1 MAKPVLISGI
11 QPSGRLHVGNYL
23 GAIKN
28 FVNLQNSKKYDCLFF
43 LADLHSLTAEPV
55 TAKIK
60 KEQIIDLARSYI
72 AAGLDPQKSIL
83 FAQSSVPEHTELA
96 WVLNTVSP
104 IGELERMTQFK
115 DKSDKSPD
123 NINVGLFTYPVL
135 MAADILLYDA
145 AVVPV
150 GDDQDQHLELARTL
164 ARKFNSRY
172 SNIFKEPKELHTE
185 TPRVMA
191 LDNPEKKMSKSSPA
205 GCLFLDD
212 SPNEMHKKIM
222 RATTDSE
229 NSIRLDWEK
238 KPGISNLLTIAAA
251 LADKK
256 VPELEQKFRN
266 SGYGDFKKSV
276 ADIVISSLSG
286 FQARK
291 KKVSAKTAQS
301 ILLKGGKDAGKRAAK
316 KLDSVYK
323 HIGLR

>member
-28 FVNLQNSKKYDCLFF
+28 FVSLQNSKKYECLFF
-43 LADLHSLTAEPV
+43 LADLHSLTGEAFS
-55 TAKIK
+55 AKEK

-72 AAGLDPQKSIL
+72 ASGLDPKKSIL
-83 FAQSSVPEHTELA
+83 FAQSSVPQHTELA
-96 WVLNTVSP
+96 WSLNTVAP
-104 IGELERMTQFK
+104 MGELERMTQFK
-115 DKSDKSPD
+115 DKSENSPE

-145 AVVPV
+145 GVVPV

-164 ARKFNSRY
+164 ARKFNARY
-172 SNIFKEPKELHTE
+172 GETFIEPKELHTE

-191 LDNPEKKMSKSSPA
+191 LDNPDKKMSKSSPA

-212 SPNEMHKKIM
+212 SPEEMRHKIM

-229 NSIRLDWEK
+229 NSIKLDWEK

-251 LADKK
+251 LSDKR
-256 VPELEQKFRN
+256 VSELEQKFRN
-266 SGYGDFKKSV
+266 FGYGDFKKSV

-291 KKVSAKTAQS
+291 KKISAKTAQTV
-301 ILLKGGKDAGKRAAK
+301 LLKGGKDAGKRAEK
-316 KLDSVYK
+316 KLDKVYK
-323 HIGLR
+323 RIGLR

>member
-1 MAKPVLISGI
+1 MKLVLISGI

-28 FVNLQNSKKYDCLFF
+28 FVALQNSKKYDCLFF
-43 LADLHSLTAEPV
+43 LADLHSLTADAV
-55 TAKIK
+55 SAKDK
-60 KEQIIDLARSYI
+60 REQIIDLARSYI
-72 AAGLDPQKSIL
+72 ASGLDPKKSII
-83 FAQSSVPEHTELA
+83 FAQSSIPQHAELA
-96 WVLNTVSP
+96 WILNTVSP

-115 DKSDKSPD
+115 DKSDKSPE

-145 AVVPV
+145 AIVPV

-172 SNIFKEPKELHTE
+172 GNVFKEPKELHTE

-212 SPNEMHKKIM
+212 SPDEMRRKIM

-229 NSIRLDWEK
+229 NSIKLDWEK

-251 LADKK
+251 LSEKK

-266 SGYGDFKKSV
+266 SGYGDFKNAV
-276 ADIVISSLSG
+276 ADIVTSSLSG

-291 KKVSAKTAQS
+291 KKVSPA
-301 ILLKGGKDAGKRAAK
+301 AAK
-316 KLDSVYK
+316 KILEKGGQTAAKRASKKLDAVYK
-323 HIGLR
+323 KIGLR

>member
-1 MAKPVLISGI
+1 MKPVLISGI

-28 FVNLQNSKKYDCLFF
+28 FVSLQNSKKYDCLFF

-55 TAKIK
+55 SAKIK
-60 KEQIIDLARSYI
+60 KDQIIDLVRSYM
-72 AAGLDPQKSIL
+72 AAGLDPKKSIL
-83 FAQSSVPEHTELA
+83 FAQSSVPGHAELA
-96 WVLNTVSP
+96 WSLNTVTP
-104 IGELERMTQFK
+104 MGELERMTQFK
-115 DKSDKSPD
+115 DKSENSPE

-150 GDDQDQHLELARTL
+150 GDDQDQHIELARTL

-172 SNIFKEPKELHTE
+172 GNIFKEPKELHTE

-212 SPNEMHKKIM
+212 SPDEMRKKIM

-229 NSIRLDWEK
+229 NSIKLDWKK

-251 LADKK
+251 MSEKK
-256 VPELEQKFRN
+256 VPELEQKFKN
-266 SGYGDFKKSV
+266 LGYGDFKKAV

-291 KKVSAKTAQS
+291 KKVSPKIAQTV
-301 ILLKGGKDAGKRAAK
+301 LLKAGKDAEKRATK
-316 KLDSVYK
+316 KLDKIYK
-323 HIGLR
+323 RIGLR

>member
-1 MAKPVLISGI
+1 MKPVLISGI

-28 FVNLQNSKKYDCLFF
+28 FVALQNSKKYDCLFF
-43 LADLHSLTAEPV
+43 LADLHSLTADAV
-55 TAKIK
+55 SAKEK
-60 KEQIIDLARSYI
+60 REQIIDLARSYI
-72 AAGLDPQKSIL
+72 ASGLDPKKSIL
-83 FAQSSVPEHTELA
+83 FAQSSIPQHTELA
-96 WVLNTVSP
+96 WTLNTVSP

-115 DKSDKSPD
+115 DKSDKSPE

-145 AVVPV
+145 AIVPV

-172 SNIFKEPKELHTE
+172 GNIFKEPKELHTE

-212 SPNEMHKKIM
+212 SPDEMRRKIM

-229 NSIRLDWEK
+229 NSIKLDWEK

-251 LADKK
+251 LSEKK

-266 SGYGDFKKSV
+266 SGYGDFKNAV
-276 ADIVISSLSG
+276 ADIVTSSLSG

-291 KKVSAKTAQS
+291 KKVSPA
-301 ILLKGGKDAGKRAAK
+301 AAK
-316 KLDSVYK
+316 KILEKGGQTAAKRASKKLDAVYK
-323 HIGLR
+323 KIGLR

>member
-28 FVNLQNSKKYDCLFF
+28 FVALQNSKKYDCLFF
-43 LADLHSLTAEPV
+43 LADLHSLTADAV
-55 TAKIK
+55 SAKEK
-60 KEQIIDLARSYI
+60 REQIIDLARSYI
-72 AAGLDPQKSIL
+72 ASGLDPKKSIL
-83 FAQSSVPEHTELA
+83 FAQSSIPQHTELA
-96 WVLNTVSP
+96 WTLNTVSP

-115 DKSDKSPD
+115 DKSDKSPE

-145 AVVPV
+145 AIVPV

-172 SNIFKEPKELHTE
+172 GNIFKEPKELHTE

-212 SPNEMHKKIM
+212 SPDEMRRKIM

-229 NSIRLDWEK
+229 NSIKLDWEK

-251 LADKK
+251 LSEKK

-266 SGYGDFKKSV
+266 SGYGDFKNAV
-276 ADIVISSLSG
+276 ADIVTSSLSG

-291 KKVSAKTAQS
+291 KKVSPA
-301 ILLKGGKDAGKRAAK
+301 AAK
-316 KLDSVYK
+316 KILEKGGQTAAKRASKKLDAVYK
-323 HIGLR
+323 KIGLR